1 MKTLNNFWFCALLAL
16 LLALVYG
23 HTFNFPFQFDDYNV
37 IVDETRVHSLGAWW
51 QSMPGMRPLLKLT
64 YALNWQFESTPR
76 FFRLFNI
83 ICHFFTS
90 ILVWRFSKEMLPF
103 LLKNSQHIN
112 KIAMLTALLFA
123 LHPAHS
129 EVVTYISCRS
139 TGLMVLLCMLSL
151 NFWLRFLKS
160 NDKLKNNYKAH
171 AHLIASILCWLM
183 AVLVKEPA
191 LVLPLLAWL
200 VALAVKPQLSMI
212 NVLKNTR
219 HVNKIAIFTILI
231 ALAAY
236 LVITPQYLKLLMQ
249 TFNFSSLQSQLATQP
264 SAHWH
269 YLTQTLLGLHL
280 SVDYELALVQNLSVK
295 SMLLATSILALIAFC
310 VLRFKQWPL
319 LSFCI
324 LWWFI
329 CLTPSNSFIPRLDI
343 VNDRQIYLAS
353 MGTLMLAAVGIIQL
367 ATYLSVKSIAL
378 RMVVYTLTASW
389 ILAMGAGT
397 WLRNWDYESEVSL
410 WQANIKQQPN
420 NARAWNNLGYAY
432 MQAKQDEKAM
442 LAFKNALELDEGNVK
457 AFYNLQQLQ
466 KNQEK

>member
-1 MKTLNNFWFCALLAL
+1 MLAL
-16 LLALVYG
+16 LLTLVYG
-23 HTFNFPFQFDDYNV
+23 HTFKFPFQFDDYNV
-37 IVDETRVHSLGAWW
+37 IVDEPKVHSLGAWW

-64 YALNWQFESTPR
+64 YALNWQFEASPR
-76 FFRLFNI
+76 FFRLFNL

-90 ILVWRFSKEMLPF
+90 ILVWQFSKEILLF
-103 LLKNSQHIN
+103 LLKNTQNIN
-112 KIAMLTALLFA
+112 KIAMLAALLFA

-139 TGLMVLLCMLSL
+139 TGLMALLYMLSL
-151 NFWLRFLKS
+151 TCWLQYLKS
-160 NDKLKNNYKAH
+160 SHKAH
-171 AHLIASILCWLM
+171 RYLFSSIFLWIV

-191 LVLPLLAWL
+191 LAFPLLAWL
-200 VALAVKPQLSMI
+200 VALSVKPQLSLV
-212 NVLKNTR
+212 NVFRNTR

-236 LVITPQYLKLLMQ
+236 VVITPQYLKLLTQ
-249 TFNFSSLQSQLATQP
+249 TFTFSSLQSQLATQP

-269 YLTQTLLGLHL
+269 YLTQTLLGLNL

-295 SMLLATSILALIAFC
+295 SMLLATSIFALIAFC
-310 VLRFKQWPL
+310 LLRFKQWPL

-353 MGTLMLAAVGIIQL
+353 IGALMLAAVGILQL

-378 RMVVYTLTASW
+378 RMVVYALTASW
-389 ILAMGAGT
+389 ILAMGAAT

-420 NARAWNNLGYAY
+420 NARAWNNLGYAF
-432 MQAKQDEKAM
+432 MQAKQDENAIH
-442 LAFKNALELDEGNVK
+442 AFENALELDQTNVK
-457 AFYNLQQLQ
+457 AFYNLQQLL
-466 KNQEK
+466 KNQENNG

>member
-1 MKTLNNFWFCALLAL
+1 MKTLNKFWFCALLAL
-16 LLALVYG
+16 LLTLVYG
-23 HTFNFPFQFDDYNV
+23 HTFKFPFQFDDYNV
-37 IVDETRVHSLGAWW
+37 IVDEPKVHSLGAWW

-64 YALNWQFESTPR
+64 YALNWQFEASPR
-76 FFRLFNI
+76 FFRLFNL

-90 ILVWRFSKEMLPF
+90 ILVWQFSKEILLF
-103 LLKNSQHIN
+103 LLKNTQNIN
-112 KIAMLTALLFA
+112 KIAMLAALLFA

-139 TGLMVLLCMLSL
+139 TGLMALLYMLSL
-151 NFWLRFLKS
+151 TCWLQYLKS
-160 NDKLKNNYKAH
+160 SHKAH
-171 AHLIASILCWLM
+171 RYLFSSIFLWIV

-191 LVLPLLAWL
+191 LAFPLLAWL
-200 VALAVKPQLSMI
+200 VALSVKPQLSLV
-212 NVLKNTR
+212 NVFRNTR

-249 TFNFSSLQSQLATQP
+249 TFTFSSLQSQLTTQP

-269 YLTQTLLGLHL
+269 YLTQTLLGLNL

-329 CLTPSNSFIPRLDI
+329 CFIPSNSFIPRLDI

-353 MGTLMLAAVGIIQL
+353 IGALMLAAVGILQL

-378 RMVVYTLTASW
+378 RMVVYALTASW
-389 ILAMGAGT
+389 ILAMGAAT

-432 MQAKQDEKAM
+432 MQDKQDEKAIH
-442 LAFKNALELDEGNVK
+442 AFKNALELDPAHHK
-457 AFYNLQQLQ
+457 AFYNLQQLR

>member
-1 MKTLNNFWFCALLAL
+1 MKTLNKFWFCALLAL
-16 LLALVYG
+16 LLTLVYG
-23 HTFNFPFQFDDYNV
+23 HTFKFPFQFDDYNV
-37 IVDETRVHSLGAWW
+37 IVDEPKVHSLGAWW

-64 YALNWQFESTPR
+64 YALNWQFEASPR
-76 FFRLFNI
+76 FFRLFNL

-90 ILVWRFSKEMLPF
+90 ILVWQFSKEILLF
-103 LLKNSQHIN
+103 LLKNTQNIN
-112 KIAMLTALLFA
+112 KIAMLAALLFA

-139 TGLMVLLCMLSL
+139 TGLMALLYMLSL
-151 NFWLRFLKS
+151 TCWLQYLKS
-160 NDKLKNNYKAH
+160 SHKAH
-171 AHLIASILCWLM
+171 RYLFSSIFLWIV

-191 LVLPLLAWL
+191 LAFPLLAWL
-200 VALAVKPQLSMI
+200 VALSVKPQLSLV
-212 NVLKNTR
+212 NVFRNTR

-236 LVITPQYLKLLMQ
+236 VVITPQYLKLLTQ
-249 TFNFSSLQSQLATQP
+249 TFTFSSLQSQLATQP

-269 YLTQTLLGLHL
+269 YLTQTLLGLNL

-295 SMLLATSILALIAFC
+295 SMLLATSIFALIAFC
-310 VLRFKQWPL
+310 LLRFKQWPL

-329 CLTPSNSFIPRLDI
+329 CLIPSNSFIPRLDI

-353 MGTLMLAAVGIIQL
+353 MGALMLAAVGIIQL

-378 RMVVYTLTASW
+378 RMVVYALTASW
-389 ILAMGAGT
+389 ILAMGAAT

-420 NARAWNNLGYAY
+420 NARAWNNLGYAF
-432 MQAKQDEKAM
+432 MQAKQDENAIH
-442 LAFKNALELDEGNVK
+442 AFENALELDQTNVK
-457 AFYNLQQLQ
+457 AFYNLQQLL
-466 KNQEK
+466 KNQENNG